1 MSEIVPEFDLFGGVY
16 SLPPEMRLL
25 ERFSLR
31 LSPSQKARFFSYA
44 SGMMKTPSEVLRDY
58 VLSLVGDY

>member
-1 MSEIVPEFDLFGGVY
+1 MVPDFDLFGGDY
-16 SLPPEMRLL
+16 RLPPEMRLL

-31 LSPSQKARFFSYA
+31 LSPSQKERFFQYA
-44 SGMMKTPSEVLRDY
+44 SGKDKTPSGVLRDY

>member
-31 LSPSQKARFFSYA
+31 LSPSQKARFFF
-44 SGMMKTPSEVLRDY
+44 LRKRNDENAFGGFEGLC
-58 VLSLVGDY
+58 VVARG